1 MPYLPSKQMTIELD
15 VCYMDT
21 SREGSEMGHSLFFF
35 FLPLSSLQV
44 SESPEYAYW
53 WYCGGAGVHGVC
65 VGITQQGYT
74 PQAEEAVSNH
84 ICSGHHAV

>member
-1 MPYLPSKQMTIELD
+1 MEQPGGQQPALLPDQ
-15 VCYMDT
+15 
-21 SREGSEMGHSLFFF
+21 
-35 FLPLSSLQV
+35 LPDGGRRRRLHRGV

>member
-1 MPYLPSKQMTIELD
+1 MFALWTQVVKALKW
-15 VCYMDT
+15 DT
-21 SREGSEMGHSLFFF
+21 LFFF

-53 WYCGGAGVHGVC
+53 WYCGGAGVHGLC